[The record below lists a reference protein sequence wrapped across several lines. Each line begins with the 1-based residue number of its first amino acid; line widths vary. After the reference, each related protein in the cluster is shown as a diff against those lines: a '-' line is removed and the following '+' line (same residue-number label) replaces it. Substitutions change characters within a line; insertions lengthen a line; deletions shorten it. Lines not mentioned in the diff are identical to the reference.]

1 MKRKHAFVSVL
12 GLAVF
17 SLCVAFLTRSHA
29 RGHADALRPQ
39 ATAPVTDSAR
49 IRAAYGQLPLSFEAN
64 SGQTDSRVKFLAR
77 GDGYTVFLTD
87 RDATLRLGA
96 PSASLSS
103 RPAKSSASVVRITLV
118 GSTPASHV
126 EGLDLQPGRS
136 NYLIGNNPVRW
147 HRNVPNYA
155 RVRYRNVYP
164 GIDLIYY
171 GNQGQLETDYVV
183 SPGADPSKI
192 ALSIKGARSVRW
204 DRATGVTLSTKSGS
218 VHLHPPTAYQEVN
231 GQRQE
236 VAANYVQRG
245 SRLMGIELG
254 SYDARQP
261 LIIDPVL
268 VYSTFVGG
276 SKPGFGNA
284 IAVDSS
290 GNAYI
295 TGDTSATDFPVT
307 PGVFQPTS
315 KDVNQPTAYVSKLN
329 AAGTALV
336 FSTYLGGSGSTSSGE
351 AGNAI
356 AVDASGNVY
365 VAGAT
370 SSADF
375 PITPSNA
382 FQQLNKA
389 SGTFSNC
396 FLTELNPTG
405 TLLLYSTYLGGTA
418 SDSCAGLALDVNANV
433 YLTGFTSSLD
443 FPVTPA
449 TAIQTTNKTFNGTAF
464 VTRMDT
470 TKIGTGSL
478 IYSTYFGGSGTD
490 ASASIAVDSN
500 LNAYIT
506 GKTTSADFPITK
518 TTAFQT
524 AVKGTSFNAFIASL
538 STTTAN
544 SLNYSSYLGGTAPTG
559 PGVTTLGDRGAGIA
573 LDKNFN
579 AYIVGSFQSPDFPI
593 TAGAFQLAPQNPSFT
608 VFVARFDTTKTGS
621 ASLLYSTALG
631 GSKFDQGNGIAVD
644 SQGNAFVTG
653 FTDSTDFPTTPG
665 APQTTTTAAESVF
678 LTVLNPSGAAALF
691 STLFGGSNSD
701 FANAVA
707 IDSASSPSA
716 YLTGVAGSSNFP
728 TTPGSFQTTF
738 KTANPFVVKMTPSA
752 VSGVF
757 AIPVSLTFGSQD
769 INTSSA
775 ARTATLTN
783 NSKSALTITSITIT
797 GTNAADF
804 SQTNTCGT
812 SLAIAA
818 SCTISVIFKP
828 AATGSA
834 SATLTI
840 TDSDASSPQLVQLSG
855 TGIST
860 TPDFSISIS
869 PAALSVTAG
878 ASASF
883 TVSVSGLN
891 GFSGTTSL
899 ACSGAPPASTC
910 ALSPASVT
918 PSGTTAVTS
927 NGTITTTLRTIAPPV
942 HTFPLRP
949 DLLTRLLGPIALVLA
964 VLAAWL
970 LASRRTGRKLV
981 WTLALLA
988 ALALSSCSGL
998 PHGGTPTGNFTITV
1012 KGTSGTLTHSATA
1025 TLTVN

>member
-1 MKRKHAFVSVL
+1 MQRKHAFVLGL
-12 GLAVF
+12 GLAGF
-17 SLCVAFLTRSHA
+17 SLFVSFLTLSHT
-29 RGHADALRPQ
+29 RGHADAPRPQ
-39 ATAPVTDSAR
+39 AAAAVTEPAR

-77 GDGYTVFLTD
+77 GDSYTLFLTD
-87 RDATLRLGA
+87 RDVTLRLDA
-96 PSASLSS
+96 PAASPSS
-103 RPAKSSASVVRITLV
+103 KPTKSSASIVRIASA
-118 GSTPASHV
+118 GSGPASQV

-136 NYLIGNNPVRW
+136 NYLIGNNPARW

-164 GIDLIYY
+164 GVDLFYY

-183 SPGADPSKI
+183 GPGADPTKI
-192 ALSIKGARSVRW
+192 ALLIKGACSVRL
-204 DRATGVTLSTKSGS
+204 DRATGVTLSTKSGD
-218 VHLHPPTAYQEVN
+218 VHLHPPIAYQEVN
-231 GQRQE
+231 GHRQE

-245 SRLMGIELG
+245 SRLIGIQLG
-254 SYDARQP
+254 SYNAREP

-290 GNAYI
+290 GNVYI
-295 TGDTSATDFPVT
+295 TGSTSATDFPVT
-307 PGVFQPTS
+307 PGVFQPAT

-336 FSTYLGGSGSTSSGE
+336 FSTYLGGSGSQSSGE
-351 AGNAI
+351 AANAI

-375 PITPSNA
+375 PTQNP
-382 FQQLNKA
+382 FQPINKA

-396 FLTELNPTG
+396 FLSELNPTG

-433 YLTGFTSSLD
+433 YLTGFTSSLN

-490 ASASIAVDSN
+490 AGASIAVDSN
-500 LNAYIT
+500 FNAYIT

-524 AVKGTSFNAFIASL
+524 AVKGTSFNAFIASM

-544 SLNYSSYLGGTAPTG
+544 TLNYSSYLGGTAPTG
-559 PGVTTLGDRGAGIA
+559 PGVTTMGDRGAGIA
-573 LDKNFN
+573 LDKSFN
-579 AYIVGSFQSPDFPI
+579 AYVVGSVQSPDFPF
-593 TAGAFQLAPQNPSFT
+593 TAGAFQLAPKNPSFT

-621 ASLLYSTALG
+621 ASLIYSTALG

-665 APQTTTTAAESVF
+665 APQTTMNAAENAF
-678 LTVLNPSGAAALF
+678 LTVLNSSGAAALF
-691 STLFGGSNSD
+691 STFFGGSNSD
-701 FANAVA
+701 FANAIA
-707 IDSASSPSA
+707 IDSASSPNA
-716 YLTGVAGSSNFP
+716 YITGVAGSPNFP

-738 KTANPFVVKMTPSA
+738 KTANPFIVKMTPSA

-757 AIPVSLTFGSQD
+757 AIPVSLSFGNQN

-783 NSKSALTITSITIT
+783 NSKSALTVTSITIT

-828 AATGSA
+828 SATGSE

-860 TPDFSISIS
+860 SPDFSISIS
-869 PAALSVTAG
+869 PTALNVTAG

-883 TVSVSGLN
+883 TVSVSALN
-891 GFSGTTSL
+891 GFSGATSL

-910 ALSPASVT
+910 TLVPASVT

-927 NGTITTTLRTIAPPV
+927 NGTITTTLRSVARPIPK
-942 HTFPLRP
+942 FPFRP
-949 DLLTRLLGPIALVLA
+949 NLSNRLLVPIALVLA
-964 VLAAWL
+964 LLAAWI
-970 LASRRTGRKLV
+970 LASRRTSRKLA
-981 WTLALLA
+981 WSLALLA
-988 ALALSSCSGL
+988 ALVLSSCSGL
-998 PHGGTPTGNFTITV
+998 PHGGTPKGNFTITV
-1012 KGTSGTLTHSATA
+1012 KGTSGTLTHSATT